1 MEFFPYETVPMP
13 DDLPVLV
20 FERFHNSGEPGCEFH
35 WHEELEF
42 YYVESGGVLLNCG
55 GDQQWLYPGDVGF
68 VNGFLP
74 HRGVNFLDHTRH
86 YIIQVGLELF
96 RQELRL
102 SDRRSYDSLL
112 LEALPRLPVFFAG
125 EKQLSCLF
133 SSLIGEWRQREPG
146 WELEIKSYLF
156 HIGSF
161 LLRKAPLFPEARPL
175 SLTEQDSLRHV
186 KELLLYLASWYNCPE
201 KTSLSALSTAFGLSE
216 PYLCRIFRRHTGR
229 TVTGYINE
237 LRCARAAALIGSGT
251 PLAQASHQVGIEDYN
266 YFSRMFKKVTGV
278 SPSHYRE
285 KLS

>member
-1 MEFFPYETVPMP
+1 MEFFPYETIPMP
-13 DDLPVLV
+13 DGRAVLV
-20 FERFHNSGEPGCEFH
+20 FARFHESGEPGCEFH

-55 GDQQWLYPGDVGF
+55 GEQQWLHPGDVGF

-74 HRGVNFLDHTRH
+74 HRGVDFLDGTRH
-86 YIIQVGLELF
+86 YIIQVDLELF

-112 LEALPRLPVFFAG
+112 LEALPRLPVFFTG
-125 EKQLSCLF
+125 EEALFQLF
-133 SSLIGEWRQREPG
+133 SSLISEWRRREPG
-146 WELEIKSYLF
+146 WELEVKSCLLR
-156 HIGSF
+156 IGSF

-175 SLTEQDSLRHV
+175 SLPEQDSLRHV
-186 KELLLYLASWYNCPE
+186 KELLLYLASWYNHPE
-201 KTSLSALSTAFGLSE
+201 KTSLSALSSAFGLSE

-237 LRCARAAALIGSGT
+237 LRCARAAALIRSGT
-251 PLAQASHQVGIEDYN
+251 PLAEAGRQAGIEDYN
-266 YFSRMFKKVTGV
+266 YFSRMFKKITGF

-285 KLS
+285 KP